1 MKFAIT
7 AIDRYCGVFEAFLA
21 AGWEPVKLFTIE
33 ARSDL
38 DSQHAVLALAA
49 QHGAAIQISK
59 MTAPDLADLAARGC
73 EALIV
78 ASYDWPI
85 GDWTPHLK
93 YAVNFHASPLPEGR
107 GPYPVPR
114 AILEQRDAWG
124 VACHR
129 LTGEIDGGDI
139 LDAEAFP
146 LRPDECH
153 ERLDLKIQMAAA
165 RLARRLAGD
174 FAGAWARARP
184 QGEGSYWRKSA
195 LREHVLDFRLPV
207 DHVLRHVRAFGATGS
222 LAAIGATWFAVRRA
236 VGWAERHDL
245 APGAVA
251 HVHNRSIV
259 MATPDGYVA
268 LLETEPVPLA
278 AVAELQAQ
286 LRPPDGPHAPS
297 LQRAASQPAIAPA
310 VSAATSAEN
319 PLAAQ
324 RAAAASRRAASP
336 AP

>member
-7 AIDRYCGVFEAFLA
+7 AIDRYCGVLEAFLA
-21 AGWEPVKLFTIE
+21 AGWEPVKLFTVE
-33 ARSDL
+33 ARSEL
-38 DSQHAVLALAA
+38 DSQRAVIALAA
-49 QHGAAIQISK
+49 QHGAAIQISR

-85 GDWTPHLK
+85 GDWTPYLK

-107 GPYPVPR
+107 GPYPAPR
-114 AILEQRDAWG
+114 AILERRDAWG

-129 LTGEIDGGDI
+129 LTTEIDRGEI
-139 LDAEAFP
+139 LDAEAFA

-153 ERLDLKIQMAAA
+153 ESLDLKIQMAAA
-165 RLARRLAGD
+165 RLASRLAGD

-184 QGEGSYWRKSA
+184 QGEGSYWRKCA
-195 LREHVLDFRLPV
+195 LRERVLDFRAPV
-207 DHVLRHVRAFGATGS
+207 DDVVRHVRAFGATGS

-259 MATPDGYVA
+259 IATPDGYVA
-268 LLETEPVPLA
+268 LLETEPAPRA
-278 AVAELQAQ
+278 AVVELQAQ
-286 LRPPDGPHAPS
+286 LRPPGAPP
-297 LQRAASQPAIAPA
+297 QRAASQPAIARA
-310 VSAATSAEN
+310 ASEATSAEN
-319 PLAAQ
+319 PLPAQ
-324 RAAAASRRAASP
+324 RAAAASRRAASA